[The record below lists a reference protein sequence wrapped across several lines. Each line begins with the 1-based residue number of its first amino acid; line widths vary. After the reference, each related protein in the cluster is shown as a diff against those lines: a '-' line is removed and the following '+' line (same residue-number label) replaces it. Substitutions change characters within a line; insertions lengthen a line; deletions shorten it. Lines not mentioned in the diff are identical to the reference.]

1 MRTRVD
7 GGKTR
12 LWVPEL
18 VLLAAL
24 VLLPLTVPL
33 VGGTLD
39 LLSRILIWGL
49 MGLGFDLL
57 FGYMGLLSFGQA
69 AFFGTGGFVTAFLLT
84 EPVTSNVWL
93 ALLLGTLAAAVVG
106 VFVGYLALRRIGIYF
121 AMITLAFGQVAYF
134 LENSPLSRWTGGEN
148 GIPGVPAPSVGIGSL
163 HFTIG
168 NGAGMYVLLGAIFFI
183 GFMFAR
189 RVVRSPVGTVM
200 LAIRDNSA
208 RALALGHAVS
218 RYKLAIFV
226 IAAVYAGLA
235 GGLLGVFQSYMPP
248 DAFSLD
254 TSGQLVVQ
262 SVIGG
267 VGTLVGPAVGAA
279 VWLSL
284 RNAFQSLPV
293 IGDLWKLLLGV
304 VFVLLVTLFRQG
316 VGGAVRD
323 WWAQRF
329 RKQAATPAVRA
340 ADTSAESP
348 RRVHLTMA
356 APVPPSP
363 TEIALEARGVT
374 RRFGGLCAVNDV
386 SLEVAAGSLHAV
398 IGPNG
403 AGKSTLFKMLAGE
416 EVPTSGD
423 VFMHGQRLTG
433 LGVEHVCQL
442 GVSKSYQINQLFPR
456 LTVRENLRIAAL
468 ARSRGAFKLDML
480 RRADSLDAVE
490 EQIERVMVTVGL
502 SERADAPVSVLA
514 YGEKRRLEIGLALT
528 SGPSVLLLDEPLAG
542 MSPSERNDTKALIR
556 DLRQGRTLLIVEH
569 DMDAVFELA
578 DRITVLANGVKL
590 AEGSPEEI
598 QGHEDVQNSYLGG
611 IHTHEP
617 A

>member
-7 GGKTR
+7 GGKAR
-12 LWVPEL
+12 SWLPEL
-18 VLLAAL
+18 ALLAAL
-24 VLLPLTVPL
+24 VLLPMAVPL

-93 ALLLGTLAAAVVG
+93 ALLLGMLAAAVVG

-148 GIPGVPAPSVGIGSL
+148 GIPGVPAPSVDIGSFHL
-163 HFTIG
+163 TIG
-168 NGAGMYVLLGAIFFI
+168 NGIGMYVLLGAIFFA
-183 GFMFAR
+183 GFVFAR

-226 IAAVYAGLA
+226 LAAMYAGLA

-284 RNAFQSLPV
+284 RNAFQSLPM

-316 VGGAVRD
+316 IGGAVRD
-323 WWAQRF
+323 WWGQRF
-329 RKQAATPAVRA
+329 RRQVPMPAASE
-340 ADTSAESP
+340 ADTAVEAP
-348 RRVHLTMA
+348 LRVHLTMT
-356 APVPPSP
+356 APIPASP

-374 RRFGGLCAVNDV
+374 RRFGGLCAVNNV

-468 ARSRGAFKLDML
+468 ARSRGAFRLDML

-490 EQIERVMVTVGL
+490 EQVERVMVTVGL
-502 SERADAPVSVLA
+502 SERADASVSVLA

-556 DLRQGRTLLIVEH
+556 ELRQGRTLLIVEH

-578 DRITVLANGVKL
+578 DRITVLANGAKL

-611 IHTHEP
+611 IHAHEP